1 MIFSTIKETPSKI
14 LFEETKIRYINIKI
28 SDNQS
33 LLQLVNSVTLST
45 NVFKNVTEDTCIVT
59 IFKKCYMVMLLMLD
73 YFVILKKYILN

>member
-1 MIFSTIKETPSKI
+1 MFKYKYFNLIFK
-14 LFEETKIRYINIKI
+14 LM
-28 SDNQS
+28 S

-73 YFVILKKYILN
+73 YFVITLLFNHY